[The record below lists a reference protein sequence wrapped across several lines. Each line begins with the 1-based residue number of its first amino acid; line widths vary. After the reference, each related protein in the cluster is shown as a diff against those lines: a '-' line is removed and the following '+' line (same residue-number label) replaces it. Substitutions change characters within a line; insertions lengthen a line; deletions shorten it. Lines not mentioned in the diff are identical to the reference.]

1 MQGDGDYIYCLVM
14 LLSDYCRD
22 FILKLC
28 TDFQL
33 GVCYKSKGS
42 LSSWRRCVQALD
54 VITYNISFACC
65 RSNNPTL
72 LQLLLSLKDANEDN
86 SHHQQIVL
94 ATLKACPDLVIS
106 YLNGVSYTFEPKL
119 SSKWI
124 LNVEFILQV
133 LLCVH
138 LYVQMCVL
146 YVHMFVSI
154 CVTVCVH
161 VCITVCV
168 HVCGCYVY

>member
-1 MQGDGDYIYCLVM
+1 MAEISFSNYVLIFSWEFVTRAKEVHHLGEGVYIKYVLY
-14 LLSDYCRD
+14 L
-22 FILKLC
+22 
-28 TDFQL
+28 
-33 GVCYKSKGS
+33 
-42 LSSWRRCVQALD
+42 
-54 VITYNISFACC
+54 ITYIISFACC

-119 SSKWI
+119 SSKWMSNI
-124 LNVEFILQV
+124 DFILQV

-138 LYVQMCVL
+138 LYVQMCVPL
-146 YVHMFVSI
+146 V
-154 CVTVCVH
+154 
-161 VCITVCV
+161 
-168 HVCGCYVY
+168 